1 MELNFKARSFILD
14 AIAYRIS
21 WYEEQLRRDDIDED
35 ERSDLT
41 NDMLYMQSLATAFKT
56 SDRDLKSV

>member
-1 MELNFKARSFILD
+1 VELNFKARSFILD
-14 AIAYRIS
+14 AIEYRIK
-21 WYEEQLRRDDIDED
+21 WYQEQLRRDDLGED

-41 NDMLYMQSLATAFKT
+41 NDLFYMESLATAFKT